1 MVPVA
6 IAAGAALFA
15 GGVAVGKALGGN
27 TENGEMVR
35 EVTVRT
41 VPESEVPAHIRE
53 KVLRNRRKQ

>member
-15 GGVAVGKALGGN
+15 GGVALGKALSNGDKQ
-27 TENGEMVR
+27 TEEL
-35 EVTVRT
+35 VTRQI
-41 VPESEVPAHIRE
+41 PESEVPAHIRE

>member
-15 GGVAVGKALGGN
+15 GGVVVSRVLGGDAVKIKASN
-27 TENGEMVR
+27 AR
-35 EVTVRT
+35 QI
-41 VPESEVPAHIRE
+41 PESEVPAHIRE